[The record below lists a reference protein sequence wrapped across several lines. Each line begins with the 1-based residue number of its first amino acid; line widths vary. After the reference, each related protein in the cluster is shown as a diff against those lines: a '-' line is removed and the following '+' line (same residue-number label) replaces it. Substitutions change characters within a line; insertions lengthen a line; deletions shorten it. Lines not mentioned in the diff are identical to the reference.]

1 MYKIRKI
8 KYINHPVLKDLELD
22 FCDRNGHAFDTII
35 LAGENGTGKS
45 TILNT
50 LYSISTYKADF
61 EAIVEFEIDKL
72 IATINFHFR
81 ESSNGNIQL
90 YASDGTGLNS
100 NIIFPDFKNKY
111 SMTAIFSD
119 VDISFHS
126 GQINSVTSL
135 VLDENKESR
144 RSSMG
149 LSTQIKQLL
158 IDIQALDD
166 ADVALAVRTHP
177 DLPRTKLDVDE
188 RMPRFTNAFNRMF
201 DGLSYSRIENI
212 NGQKVI
218 LFSKNGI
225 DIPIDSLSSGEK
237 QIVFRGCFLLK
248 DVYALNGAF
257 VFVDEPE
264 ISLHPKWQMKIL
276 DYYKSIFTDSNG
288 KQTSQIIAVT
298 HSPFIIHND
307 NRANDKVII
316 LKRNDNGDIVVN
328 DKPEYYKCNS
338 FEAVRDAFSISDFSE
353 DRSTVYVEGRT
364 DELYFRK
371 ALEVFK
377 MTVPFTFKWIGYI
390 DDKNNDVNTGAS
402 ALDHAFNFLVAR
414 NLSVKNVCLYDCDT
428 KKSMI
433 NKNNVYKF
441 VVPNYKNNKNIK
453 VGIENALILDS
464 VDMNEFYTIK
474 HGLGD
479 YGEPIDISHFEKMKF
494 CKYICSLNHSE
505 LKVIMKNLKEIINSL
520 IELF

>member
-8 KYINHPVLKDLELD
+8 KFINHPVLKDLELD
-22 FCDRNGHAFDTII
+22 FCDRNGHAVDTVI

-45 TILNT
+45 TILNE
-50 LYSISTYKADF
+50 LYSLVTYNLSF
-61 EAIVEFEIDKL
+61 EALVEIEDGDNNISL
-72 IATINFHFR
+72 QYYFHKMPDG
-81 ESSNGNIQL
+81 SKYLYVADGNGLDEHIL
-90 YASDGTGLNS
+90 SIS
-100 NIIFPDFKNKY
+100 VKSKY
-111 SMTAIFSD
+111 PMSAVFSD
-119 VDISFHS
+119 VDIVFRSE
-126 GQINSVTSL
+126 QIKTVTSL
-135 VLDENKESR
+135 SLDESKNSR
-144 RSSMG
+144 RSSTD
-149 LSTQIKQLL
+149 LSTRIKQLL

-166 ADVALAVRTHP
+166 ADISLAVRTNP
-177 DLPRTKLDVDE
+177 NLTGAELEVYE

-201 DGLSYSRIENI
+201 DGLTYNRIENI

-218 LFSKNGI
+218 MFSKNGT

-248 DVYALNGAF
+248 DINALNGSF
-257 VFVDEPE
+257 VFIDEPE

-328 DKPEYYKCNS
+328 DKPEYYKCDS

-441 VVPNYKNNKNIK
+441 VVPNYKNIKNIK

-474 HGLGD
+474 HELGD
-479 YGEPIDISHFEKMKF
+479 YGEPKDISHFDKVKF
-494 CKYICSLNHSE
+494 CQYICSLKNKD
-505 LKVIMKNLKEIINSL
+505 LTVIMKNLKEIINSL
-520 IELF
+520 VELF